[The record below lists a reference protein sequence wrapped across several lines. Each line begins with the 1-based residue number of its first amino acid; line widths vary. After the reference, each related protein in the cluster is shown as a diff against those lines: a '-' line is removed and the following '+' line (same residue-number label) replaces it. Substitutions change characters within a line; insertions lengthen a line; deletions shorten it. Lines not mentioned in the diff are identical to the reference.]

1 MLKTKLAG
9 ILPQVSKPARY
20 TGNELN
26 AICKSWDEIK
36 VRMVFAFPD
45 VYEVGMS
52 HMGGRILY
60 GLVNDHEE
68 FLMERAFAPWPDME
82 EKMRENGIPLY
93 SLESLR
99 PVGDF
104 DVVGFSLQYE
114 LSYSNVL
121 NMLDLAGIPLL
132 SRDREESHPLVIAG
146 GPNAFN
152 PEPLADFIDAFVIG
166 DGEEAILQVLNS
178 IKMNPDLPR
187 HNKLQALAAFPG
199 VYVPGFYEVKYNTD
213 GTVAAMNPLSPG
225 LPSRVTKAVIPDLD
239 QAYFPVNPV
248 VPYLGIIHDRA
259 VLEVMRG
266 CQRGCR
272 FCQAGVIYRPVR
284 ERSADHLRD
293 IARKTLEA
301 TGFDEIS
308 LASLSSADYSEIE
321 QLTRSLIDEHGPC
334 GTGVALPSL
343 RVDAFSVGLAEEV
356 QRVRKTTLTFAPE
369 AGTQRLRNVINKNVT
384 EEDILTACRA
394 AFVAGWLGIKLY
406 FMLGLPTETD
416 EDLDGIIDL
425 VRKIKRLAAEHSRRP
440 PKIHVGLAFFVPK
453 PHTPF
458 QWEPQITREE
468 MTRKRQ
474 YILENGRVKGVK
486 YDFHDPST
494 SFLEGII
501 SRGDRRLGPVIL
513 GAWRRGARFDGWREY
528 FKLENY
534 ILALEEARLN
544 PEFYVSRRREL
555 DEVLPWDF
563 IDTGVTAEFLKAERD
578 RAYRGEPTL
587 DCREEGCQD
596 CGICSGLGIDLQ
608 LKGGIE
614 CAGG

>member
-293 IARKTLEA
+293 ITRKTLEA

>member
-1 MLKTKLAG
+1 MLKTKLARV
-9 ILPQVSKPARY
+9 LPQVSKPARY

-26 AICKSWDEIK
+26 AVYKSWDEVS

-60 GLVNDHEE
+60 GLVNNQNE

-82 EKMRENGIPLY
+82 EKMRLHDIPLF
-93 SLESLR
+93 SLESVR

-121 NMLDLAGIPLL
+121 NMLDLADIPLL
-132 SRDREESHPLVIAG
+132 SRDRGESHPLVIAG

-178 IKMNPDLPR
+178 VKMNRDLPR
-187 HNKLQALAAFPG
+187 DMQLRALAETQG
-199 VYVPGFYEVKYNTD
+199 VYVPRFYEVQYNAD
-213 GTVAAMNPLSPG
+213 GTVASMDPVLPG
-225 LPSRVTKAVIPDLD
+225 VSSRVTKAVIPDLD

-284 ERSADHLRD
+284 ERSVESVREM
-293 IARKTLEA
+293 ARQTLGS

-308 LASLSSADYSEIE
+308 LSSLSSADYSGIE
-321 QLTRSLIDEHGPC
+321 PLTRSLIDEHGPC
-334 GTGVALPSL
+334 GIGVALPSL

-384 EEDILTACRA
+384 EDDILTACRA
-394 AFVAGWLGIKLY
+394 AFDAGWLGVKLY
-406 FMLGLPTETD
+406 FMLGLPTEND

-425 VRKIKRLAAEHSRRP
+425 VRKIKRLAAERSKRP

-468 MTRKRQ
+468 MERKRR
-474 YILENGRVKGVK
+474 YILDNGRIKGVK

-494 SFLEGII
+494 SYLEGVI
-501 SRGDRRLGPVIL
+501 SRGDRRLGQVIL
-513 GAWRRGARFDGWREY
+513 KAWQRGARFDGWREH
-528 FKLENY
+528 FKLDNY
-534 ILALEEARLN
+534 LQALEETGLD
-544 PEFYVSRRREL
+544 PEFYVSRRRGL
-555 DEVLPWDF
+555 DEVFPWDI
-563 IDTGVTAEFLKAERD
+563 IDTGVTAEFLKTERE
-578 RAYRGEPTL
+578 RAYQALPTL

-596 CGICSGLGIDLQ
+596 CGICSELGVDLQ
-608 LKGGIE
+608 VKGG
-614 CAGG
+614 C

>member
-1 MLKTKLAG
+1 MLKRKLAG
-9 ILPQVSKPARY
+9 VLPLVSKPARY

-26 AICKSWDEIK
+26 VIQKEWDEVK

-52 HMGGRILY
+52 HLGGRILY
-60 GLVNDHEE
+60 GLVNDQKE
-68 FLMERAFAPWPDME
+68 FLMERTFAPWPDME
-82 EKMRENGIPLY
+82 EKMRENGIPLF
-93 SLESLR
+93 SLESLK

-104 DVVGFSLQYE
+104 EVVGFSLQYE

-132 SRDREESHPLVIAG
+132 SRERDESHPLIIAG

-152 PEPLADFIDAFVIG
+152 PEPLADFIDVFVIG
-166 DGEEAILQVLNS
+166 DGEEATLKVLNS
-178 IKMNPDLPR
+178 VKLNRDLPR
-187 HNKLQALAAFPG
+187 DQRLQALAGIPS
-199 VYVPGFYEVKYNTD
+199 VYVPGFYEVRYNAD
-213 GTVAAMNPLSPG
+213 GTIAGMNPVSPYV
-225 LPSRVTKAVIPDLD
+225 PPRVTKAVVPDLD
-239 QAYFPVNPV
+239 QAYFPVKPV

-284 ERSADHLRD
+284 ERSADKLREM
-293 IARKTLEA
+293 ARQTLRS

-308 LASLSSADYSEIE
+308 LASLSSADYSGIE
-321 QLTRSLIDEHGPC
+321 GLTKALIDEHGAC

-343 RVDAFSVGLAEEV
+343 RVDAFSVGLAKEV

-369 AGTQRLRNVINKNVT
+369 AGTQRLRDVINKNVT

-394 AFVAGWLGIKLY
+394 AFDAGWLGVKLY

-425 VRKIKRLAAEHSRRP
+425 VRKIKRLAAERSKRP
-440 PKIHVGLAFFVPK
+440 PKINVSLAFFVPK

-458 QWEPQITREE
+458 QWEPQITRAE
-468 MTRKRQ
+468 MERKRK
-474 YILENGRVKGVK
+474 YILENGRIKGIK
-486 YDFHDPST
+486 YDFHSPPT
-494 SFLEGII
+494 SYLEGII
-501 SRGDRRLGPVIL
+501 SRGDRRLGQAIL
-513 GAWRRGARFDGWREY
+513 GAWQRGARFDGWREHFSLDHY
-528 FKLENY
+528 LS
-534 ILALEEARLN
+534 ALEDSRLD
-544 PEFYVSRRREL
+544 PEFYVSRRRGF
-555 DEVLPWDF
+555 DEILPWDF
-563 IDTGVTAEFLKAERD
+563 IDTGMSADYLKAEND
-578 RAYRGEPTL
+578 RAYRGEHTL

-596 CGICSGLGIDLQ
+596 CGICSGLGVDLK
-608 LKGGIE
+608 LKGGN
-614 CAGG
+614 